1 MLFSVFGSL
10 PIVITSSL
18 FSQCASPTDG
28 AFTNR
33 RMTSLSARGKHTLSF
48 SLSLSLS
55 LFLFLCVSFCVFHT
69 LRGWTQVPNE
79 GDVEQWR
86 ERK

>member
-33 RMTSLSARGKHTLSF
+33 RMTSLSFILSLSF
-48 SLSLSLS
+48 SLFLAPSLSSSLS
-55 LFLFLCVSFCVFHT
+55 
-69 LRGWTQVPNE
+69 
-79 GDVEQWR
+79 R
-86 ERK
+86 ETPHHSKGSLA